1 MIDNFEGMKNIPVTN
16 MTIGDILKYFE
27 VVTERGYNSNEDVK
41 RSISEVANRFM
52 VEAMYK
58 YYNPNECQS
67 ETSDASAREVCGS
80 WGERVTS
87 THIYPPN
94 SRVVIVRELTNKFKE
109 DLVRGR
115 ISFSGENKNFFFKN
129 ADHPNSK
136 LTLSV
141 EDSNLV
147 ITYYIGDTVYTKKI
161 PLEPSDFVDKSSGE
175 FWKKYGEI
183 IVSSSNELVAQ
194 INGGF

>member
-1 MIDNFEGMKNIPVTN
+1 MIDNFENIKNIPVTN

-27 VVTERGYNSNEDVK
+27 VVTEREHDSDEDVK

-58 YYNPNECQS
+58 YYNHNESQS
-67 ETSDASAREVCGS
+67 ETSNTSAREVCGS

-87 THIYPPN
+87 AHIYPPN
-94 SRVVIVRELTNKFKE
+94 SRAAIVRELTNKFKE

-115 ISFSGENKNFFFKN
+115 ISFSEENKNFFFKTAN
-129 ADHPNSK
+129 HPTCK
-136 LTLSV
+136 LTLSI
-141 EDSNLV
+141 EDGNLV

-161 PLEPSDFVDKSSGE
+161 LPDSSDFVNKSDE

-194 INGGF
+194 INEGH

>member
-1 MIDNFEGMKNIPVTN
+1 MIDNFENIKNIPVTN

-27 VVTERGYNSNEDVK
+27 VVTEREHNSEEEVK
-41 RSISEVANRFM
+41 RSMSEVANRFM

-58 YYNPNECQS
+58 YYNPNEYQS
-67 ETSDASAREVCGS
+67 ETSDTPAREVCES

-87 THIYPPN
+87 AHIYPPN
-94 SRVVIVRELTNKFKE
+94 SRVDIVRELTNKFKE

-115 ISFSGENKNFFFKN
+115 ISFSEENKNFFFKTAN
-129 ADHPNSK
+129 HPTCK
-136 LTLSV
+136 LTLSI
-141 EDSNLV
+141 EDGNLV

-161 PLEPSDFVDKSSGE
+161 LPDSSDFVNKSDE

-194 INGGF
+194 INEGH

>member
-1 MIDNFEGMKNIPVTN
+1 MIDNFENMKNIPVTN

-27 VVTERGYNSNEDVK
+27 VVTEREHDSDEDVK

-58 YYNPNECQS
+58 YYNHNESQS
-67 ETSDASAREVCGS
+67 ETSNTSAREVCGS

-87 THIYPPN
+87 AHIYPPN
-94 SRVVIVRELTNKFKE
+94 SRAAIVRELTNKFKE

-115 ISFSGENKNFFFKN
+115 ISFSEENKNFFFKTAN
-129 ADHPNSK
+129 HPTCK
-136 LTLSV
+136 LTLSI
-141 EDSNLV
+141 EDGNLV

-161 PLEPSDFVDKSSGE
+161 LPDSSDFVNKSDE

-194 INGGF
+194 INEGH